1 MLDVPNFFW
10 ESEPTLYPLYIA
22 VREYL
27 EIKPRIQVLNER
39 CRVFL
44 DLAEILSDSIA
55 DNRTSR
61 MQSSIMTFN
70 TQANIH
76 RSNLDHHRPHH
87 HLHPRHHL
95 RSLPPFRPP
104 LRPRERR
111 ILNNH
116 YHPLPSPRTYFTRT
130 RMLMPSTCCSR
141 SSSRHGSIEYHR
153 LAVLN
158 IPYPTYLILT
168 HTFSPHITIT
178 FTIAGRITP
187 SIRQLVSIRKP
198 HTHSLLLLSSDI
210 MPSVI
215 QSSQFSKKRLDI
227 SSSFTVP
234 ITLPLVNQSPNQP
247 TTNHNTITFSPKTHR
262 DSIKKNKRW
271 QYSIITSG
279 RNISIYISHLVPKAR
294 KNE

>member
-61 MQSSIMTFN
+61 MPPSPTMKLEPQTNMI
-70 TQANIH
+70 
-76 RSNLDHHRPHH
+76 RPNLDHHRPNY

-95 RSLPPFRPP
+95 RSLPPLRPP

-111 ILNNH
+111 VLNNH
-116 YHPLPSPRTYFTRT
+116 YHPLPSPRPYLTRT
-130 RMLMPSTCCSR
+130 RMLMSSTCCSR

-153 LAVLN
+153 LAVLI
-158 IPYPTYLILT
+158 IPYIPNTHSSFPPPLSIL
-168 HTFSPHITIT
+168 
-178 FTIAGRITP
+178 FTIAGWIIVSTTHSP
-187 SIRQLVSIRKP
+187 FLYLPHKPVSIRNP
-198 HTHSLLLLSSDI
+198 QTHFLRLL
-210 MPSVI
+210 
-215 QSSQFSKKRLDI
+215 QAI
-227 SSSFTVP
+227 S
-234 ITLPLVNQSPNQP
+234 PLQ
-247 TTNHNTITFSPKTHR
+247 
-262 DSIKKNKRW
+262 
-271 QYSIITSG
+271 
-279 RNISIYISHLVPKAR
+279 
-294 KNE
+294 